1 VDFPAGKFRISEVF
15 RKFAFDL
22 LKNAF
27 CMNIKHI
34 LIGGWLV
41 VEAGLNTATAQTSE
55 SLVKS
60 YRFGEAIN
68 ALNSEIT
75 KLKRRKQ
82 DTSQQEQL
90 LEQARKGQRMLEA
103 TEKVTIIDSLVV
115 DKAEFLDYYALSSN
129 EGSILTYNEFYNISG
144 TENIGTV
151 FVNERQTVAYISKTT
166 EEGTLGLYQ
175 SENIN
180 NTWSVPEL
188 LQGMGQ
194 GETNR
199 NYPYMCSDGITF
211 YYAAEGDN
219 SLGGYDIF
227 VTRYNAT
234 EKAFLKSENVGMPF
248 NSPANDYMLAIDE
261 THQLGWFASDRFQPE
276 DKVCIYIFIPT
287 ETRDIY
293 TFASNEA
300 ETLRQ
305 RARINSIADTWEDNE
320 AVTQAKARLLTA
332 RTEADKENS
341 GSSSD
346 CFVVDD
352 SRSYTDITQFR
363 STEARDMYLKLIQQK
378 SDLQKLEKQ
387 LDDLRTQYAAA
398 GAGAKEKLKEVILP
412 LEKVYG
418 ETYTATRQLEK
429 EIRNKEIQSVK

>member
-1 VDFPAGKFRISEVF
+1 MGG
-15 RKFAFDL
+15 L
-22 LKNAF
+22 LV
-27 CMNIKHI
+27 
-34 LIGGWLV
+34 LQT
-41 VEAGLNTATAQTSE
+41 GLNKAVAQTSE

-60 YRFGEAIN
+60 YRFGEAVN

-82 DTSQQEQL
+82 DTSAQEVL

-103 TEKVTIIDSLVV
+103 TEKVTIVDSLVV

-129 EGSILTYNEFYNISG
+129 EGSILTYNEFYNVSG
-144 TENIGTV
+144 TDNIGTV

-180 NTWSVPEL
+180 NAWSAPEP
-188 LQGMGQ
+188 LQGMGL

-234 EKAFLKSENVGMPF
+234 EKAFLKSENIGMPF

-261 THQLGWFASDRFQPE
+261 TNQLGWFASDRFQPE
-276 DKVCIYIFIPT
+276 DKVCIYIFVPT
-287 ETRDIY
+287 ETRDLY
-293 TFASNEA
+293 TYASNEA

-305 RARINSIADTWEDNE
+305 RARINRIADTWEDEE
-320 AVTQAKARLLTA
+320 AVKQAKARLLAA
-332 RTEADKENS
+332 RTEADKESKGNS
-341 GSSSD
+341 NERFIID
-346 CFVVDD
+346 E
-352 SRSYTDITQFR
+352 SRSYADITEFR
-363 STEARDMYLKLIQQK
+363 SAEAKELFLKWNQQK
-378 SDLQKLEKQ
+378 GDLQKLEKQ
-387 LDDLRTQYAAA
+387 LEELRTQYAAA
-398 GAGAKEKLKEVILP
+398 GAGERERLKGVILP
-412 LEKVYG
+412 MEKLYE
-418 ETYTATRQLEK
+418 ETYNGTQSLEK